1 MNSEEYLKKDITI
14 TREERLSRDGK
25 SLFFI
30 PLSPKGEKRT
40 LQCLTPDSL
49 SLVTCHLSLVI
60 NHYFAVLKKNK
71 KYK

>member
-25 SLFFI
+25 SLSFI
-30 PLSPKGEKRT
+30 LFPPEGEKRT
-40 LQCLTPDSL
+40 LRCLTPDSL
-49 SLVTCHLSLVI
+49 SLVICHLSLVI
-60 NHYFAVLKKNK
+60 CHYFAVLKKNK

>member
-30 PLSPKGEKRT
+30 PLSPEGKKT
-40 LQCLTPDSL
+40 YATMPD
-49 SLVTCHLSLVI
+49 
-60 NHYFAVLKKNK
+60 AR
-71 KYK
+71 